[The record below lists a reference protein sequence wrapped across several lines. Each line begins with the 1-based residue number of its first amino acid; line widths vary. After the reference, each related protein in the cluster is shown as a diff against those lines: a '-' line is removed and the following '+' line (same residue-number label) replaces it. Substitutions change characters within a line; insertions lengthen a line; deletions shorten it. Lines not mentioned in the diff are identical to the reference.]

1 MAQGQPQEQP
11 HEPDI
16 FDRLAAH
23 AEGVEAAQSL
33 SKEELPAL
41 AESPL
46 AAQNPSKTPPNVRQA
61 LQFLLAHGWIESAAK
76 PKLFSLMATQTV

>member
-41 AESPL
+41 DHQGLE
-46 AAQNPSKTPPNVRQA
+46 
-61 LQFLLAHGWIESAAK
+61 AK
-76 PKLFSLMATQTV
+76 NGLF